1 MVRNVAQPMKG
12 SLSSMIDPHSSGT
25 ARFLPESTEPDIRP
39 STMPMALRGAVAGA
53 VALAVLLLAGLLV
66 DRWPFAWDRA
76 ILIGLREHAHS
87 QALMKAAVDIT
98 ALGSV
103 PVLVLMVVG
112 AAILLLARGLWLTAL
127 AVAAAGISGGAVV
140 TLVKNG
146 VSRARP
152 DLVPH
157 WVDVSN
163 ASFPSGHA
171 AGSAMVYLTL
181 AALATQITR
190 HHRMRQAIVVLA
202 LLLVGAIGASRV
214 YLGVHWPSDVAAGWC
229 FGTLWAL
236 GWWWA
241 TAKVRTSWAAGDS
254 AGRAR

>member
-1 MVRNVAQPMKG
+1 MTGLHDAP
-12 SLSSMIDPHSSGT
+12 
-25 ARFLPESTEPDIRP
+25 P
-39 STMPMALRGAVAGA
+39 STRPAYLPGALRGMVAGA
-53 VALAVLLLAGLLV
+53 AALVLLLLFGLLV

-76 ILIGLREHAHS
+76 ILTGLRAHGQS
-87 QALMKAAVDIT
+87 QALMHAAADVT

-103 PVLVLMVVG
+103 PVLILMVAG
-112 AAILLLARGLWLTAL
+112 AALLLLARGLWLTAL
-127 AVAAAGISGGAVV
+127 ATVAAGISGGAMV
-140 TLVKNG
+140 TLVKH
-146 VSRARP
+146 VVARARP

-181 AALATQITR
+181 AALATQVTR
-190 HHRMRQAIVVLA
+190 TRRLRHAIVALA
-202 LLLVGAIGASRV
+202 VLLVGTIGLSRV

-241 TAKVRTSWAAGDS
+241 TGAA
-254 AGRAR
+254 RASRGVERQ

>member
-1 MVRNVAQPMKG
+1 MTHRPPDR
-12 SLSSMIDPHSSGT
+12 LS
-25 ARFLPESTEPDIRP
+25 A
-39 STMPMALRGAVAGA
+39 MPMALRGAAAGA
-53 VALAVLLLAGLLV
+53 AALAILLLAGLLI
-66 DRWPFAWDRA
+66 DHWPFDWDRA
-76 ILIGLREHAHS
+76 ILMGLRAHGQS
-87 QALMKAAVDIT
+87 HALMRAAVDIT

-103 PVLVLMVVG
+103 PVLVLMVAV
-112 AAILLLARGLWLTAL
+112 AAILLAARGWWLMAGVT
-127 AVAAAGISGGAVV
+127 VASGITGGMIV
-140 TLVKNG
+140 TLVKQS
-146 VSRARP
+146 VARARP

-181 AALATQITR
+181 AALATQVTR
-190 HHRMRQAIVVLA
+190 HRRVRHAIVAMAV
-202 LLLVGAIGASRV
+202 LLVGAIGVSRV

-241 TAKVRTSWAAGDS
+241 TAAIRASWPQM
-254 AGRAR
+254 RE

>member
-1 MVRNVAQPMKG
+1 M
-12 SLSSMIDPHSSGT
+12 LS
-25 ARFLPESTEPDIRP
+25 EPGVRP
-39 STMPMALRGAVAGA
+39 STMPLALRGAAAGA
-53 VALAVLLLAGLLV
+53 TALALLLILGLLI
-66 DRWPFAWDRA
+66 DHWPFAWDRA
-76 ILIGLREHAHS
+76 ILTGLRAHGQS
-87 QALMKAAVDIT
+87 RALMRAAVDVT

-103 PVLVLMVVG
+103 PVLILIMAG
-112 AAILLLARGLWLTAL
+112 AVSLLAARRLWLTAI
-127 AVAAAGISGGAVV
+127 ATAAAGISGGMAV
-140 TLVKNG
+140 TLVKTI
-146 VSRARP
+146 VARARP

-181 AALATQITR
+181 AALATQVTQERRVR
-190 HHRMRQAIVVLA
+190 HIIVILA
-202 LLLVGAIGASRV
+202 VLLVGMIGVSRV

-241 TAKVRTSWAAGDS
+241 TAAARESWRG
-254 AGRAR
+254 ARQ

>member
-1 MVRNVAQPMKG
+1 M
-12 SLSSMIDPHSSGT
+12 LS
-25 ARFLPESTEPDIRP
+25 EPGVRP
-39 STMPMALRGAVAGA
+39 STMPLALRGAAAGA
-53 VALAVLLLAGLLV
+53 TALALLLILGLLI
-66 DRWPFAWDRA
+66 DHWPFAWDRA
-76 ILIGLREHAHS
+76 ILTGLRAHGQS
-87 QALMKAAVDIT
+87 RALMRAAVDVT

-103 PVLVLMVVG
+103 PVLILIMAG
-112 AAILLLARGLWLTAL
+112 AVSLLAARRLWLTAI
-127 AVAAAGISGGAVV
+127 ATAAAGISGGMAV
-140 TLVKNG
+140 TLVKTI
-146 VSRARP
+146 VARARP

-181 AALATQITR
+181 AALATQVTQERRVR
-190 HHRMRQAIVVLA
+190 HMIVILA
-202 LLLVGAIGASRV
+202 VLLVGMIGVSRV

-241 TAKVRTSWAAGDS
+241 TAAARESWRG
-254 AGRAR
+254 ARQ

>member
-1 MVRNVAQPMKG
+1 MTDQAPEMRDGMRD
-12 SLSSMIDPHSSGT
+12 LSGGEDQ
-25 ARFLPESTEPDIRP
+25 PESGAATPP
-39 STMPMALRGAVAGA
+39 HLSTMPIALRGVAAGA
-53 VALAVLLLAGLLV
+53 LALALLLLIGLAV
-66 DRWPFAWDRA
+66 DHWPFAWDRA
-76 ILIGLREHAHS
+76 ILTGVRTHARSEALR
-87 QALMKAAVDIT
+87 KAAVDFT

-103 PVLVLMVVG
+103 PVLILMVGG
-112 AAILLLARGLWLTAL
+112 ATMLLLARGWWLTAI
-127 AVAAAGISGGAVV
+127 ATAASGISGGAVV
-140 TLVKNG
+140 TLVKHI

-157 WVDVSN
+157 WVDVHN

-181 AALATQITR
+181 AALATQATQ
-190 HHRMRQAIVVLA
+190 HRRLRLVIVLLA
-202 LLLVGAIGASRV
+202 VLLVGAIGASRI

-241 TAKVRTSWAAGDS
+241 TAAARASWHGA
-254 AGRAR
+254 RA